1 MEDPGRRLTRVFFD
15 KTKGGSE
22 LKGQKPAALFKGRC
36 RNMNNKNYETGWV
49 ERISYGLSDA
59 ADNLI
64 FQMMSSYLLF
74 FYTDVYG
81 LRARDVGILFAI
93 ARFMDVIESVILGLM
108 IDRTHSKYGK
118 SRPFFLWYAVPY
130 VAVAILTFVTPDFSG
145 SEKLVWAYV
154 TYLGLGFLYTA
165 VNLPVTSIL
174 PTMTKNDREITILG
188 VIRQFF
194 GSLVQVVVATFTIPL
209 VKLIGQGNQQK
220 GFLGT
225 VIIFG
230 IISLVLILNTF
241 VQVRERHTNEDMI
254 HQPLSK
260 VWDMLRHNKP
270 WIILSIVVFLYWL
283 STAIKNQT
291 TIYYFKYVYNNDN
304 LVSWAN
310 SFMLA
315 SIIGVLL
322 ILRFTQVRSKKSTM
336 SHGILI
342 ELLGQ
347 AIIGVGAYTKILA
360 ITFAG
365 IFVNSIG
372 NGIVIGLVSIMIA
385 DTISYGTTMGIQAEG
400 LLAST
405 SDWGVNLG
413 LGIGGLITAMMFD
426 ASGYVAN
433 QAQNAATIRMIDLN
447 FVWIPLVIYVVMYLI
462 LRKYDE
468 SVMQVQAQE

>member
-1 MEDPGRRLTRVFFD
+1 M
-15 KTKGGSE
+15 K
-22 LKGQKPAALFKGRC
+22 
-36 RNMNNKNYETGWV
+36 NKNYETGWV

-93 ARFMDVIESVILGLM
+93 ARFLDVVESVILGLM
-108 IDRTHSKYGK
+108 IDRTHSKWGK
-118 SRPFFLWYAVPY
+118 SRPFFLWYALPY
-130 VAVAILTFVTPDFSG
+130 VLVAILTFVTPDFSG
-145 SEKLVWAYV
+145 GGKLAWAYV

-174 PTMTKNDREITILG
+174 PTMTENDREITILG

-209 VKLIGQGNQQK
+209 VKLIGQGDQQK

-241 VQVRERHTNEDMI
+241 VQVRERHTNQEMS

-260 VWDMLRHNKP
+260 VWNMLRHNQP
-270 WIILSIVVFLYWL
+270 WIVLSIVVFLYWL

-291 TIYYFKYVYNNDN
+291 TIYYFKYVYENDN
-304 LVSWAN
+304 LVSVAN
-310 SFMLA
+310 SFTLA

-322 ILRFTQVRSKKSTM
+322 ILRFTQVRSKKATM

-347 AIIGVGAYTKILA
+347 IIIGVGAYTKTLW

-413 LGIGGLITAMMFD
+413 LGIGGLITASMFD

-433 QAQNAATIRMIDLN
+433 QAQNAATLHMIDLN
-447 FVWIPLVIYVVMYLI
+447 FVWIPMVIYVLMYLI

-468 SVMQVQAQE
+468 SVMQPQE

>member
-1 MEDPGRRLTRVFFD
+1 
-15 KTKGGSE
+15 
-22 LKGQKPAALFKGRC
+22 
-36 RNMNNKNYETGWV
+36 MNRKYETGWG

-64 FQMMSSYLLF
+64 FQMMGSYLLF

-93 ARFMDVIESVILGLM
+93 ARAMDVIESIVLGLM
-108 IDRTHSKYGK
+108 IDRTHSKWGK
-118 SRPFFLWYAVPY
+118 SRPFFLWYALPY
-130 VAVAILTFVTPDFSG
+130 VLVAILTFVTPDFSG
-145 SEKLVWAYV
+145 GGKLAWAYV

-174 PTMTKNDREITILG
+174 PTMTDNDREITILG

-209 VKLIGQGNQQK
+209 VQLIGKGDQRK

-241 VQVRERHTNEDMI
+241 FQVRERHSNEEMN

-260 VWDMLRHNKP
+260 VLNMLRHNKP

-291 TIYYFKYVYNNDN
+291 TIYYFKYVYNNDH
-304 LVSWAN
+304 LVSIAN
-310 SFMLA
+310 SFTLA

-322 ILRFTQVRSKKSTM
+322 ILRFTQVRSKKATM
-336 SHGILI
+336 SHGIMI
-342 ELLGQ
+342 ELVGQ
-347 AIIGVGAYTKILA
+347 LIIGLGAYTKVLG

-385 DTISYGTTMGIQAEG
+385 DTIAFGTTMGIQAEG

-447 FVWIPLVIYVVMYLI
+447 FVWIPLIIYVVMYLV

-468 SVMQVQAQE
+468 SVMQSQN

>member
-1 MEDPGRRLTRVFFD
+1 MKDSR
-15 KTKGGSE
+15 
-22 LKGQKPAALFKGRC
+22 
-36 RNMNNKNYETGWV
+36 YETGWV

-81 LRARDVGILFAI
+81 LRAVDVGILFAI
-93 ARFMDVIESVILGLM
+93 ARACDVVESVVLGLM
-108 IDRTHSKYGK
+108 IDHTHSKYGK

-145 SEKLVWAYV
+145 GGKLVWAYI

-174 PTMTKNDREITILG
+174 PTMTKNGREITILG
-188 VIRQFF
+188 VIRQFG
-194 GSLVQVVVATFTIPL
+194 GSMVQVIVATFTIPL
-209 VKLIGQGNQQK
+209 VKIIGQGDQQK

-230 IISLVLILNTF
+230 IISLFLILNTF
-241 VQVRERHTNEDMI
+241 VQVRERHTNQEMV
-254 HQPLSK
+254 HQPIGK
-260 VWDMLRHNKP
+260 VLDMLRHNKP

-291 TIYYFKYVYNNDN
+291 VIYYFKYVYNNAD
-304 LVSWAN
+304 LVAAAN
-310 SFMLA
+310 SFTLA
-315 SIIGVLL
+315 SLVGVLL
-322 ILRFTQVRSKKSTM
+322 ILRFTQVRSKKATM
-336 SHGILI
+336 SSGIII
-342 ELLGQ
+342 ELIGQ
-347 AIIGVGAYTKILA
+347 AIIGIGAYTKILPF
-360 ITFAG
+360 TFTG

-413 LGIGGLITAMMFD
+413 LGIGGLVTAVMFD
-426 ASGYVAN
+426 VSGYVPN
-433 QAQNAATIRMIDLN
+433 HAQNVATIQMIDIN
-447 FVWIPLVIYVVMYLI
+447 FVWIPMIIYIAMYFI
-462 LRKYDE
+462 LRNYDE
-468 SVMQVQAQE
+468 HVMESR

>member
-1 MEDPGRRLTRVFFD
+1 M
-15 KTKGGSE
+15 
-22 LKGQKPAALFKGRC
+22 
-36 RNMNNKNYETGWV
+36 KNPKYETGWV

-81 LRARDVGILFAI
+81 LKAIDVGILFAI
-93 ARFMDVIESVILGLM
+93 ARAVDVIESVVLGLM

-118 SRPFFLWYAVPY
+118 SRPFFLWYALPY
-130 VAVAILTFVTPDFSG
+130 VLVAILTFVTPDFSG
-145 SEKLVWAYV
+145 GGKLLWAYV

-194 GSLVQVVVATFTIPL
+194 GSFVQVIVATFTIPL

-230 IISLVLILNTF
+230 LVSLVLIVNTF
-241 VQVRERHTNEDMI
+241 VQVRERHTDQTKT
-254 HQPLSK
+254 HQPLKK

-270 WIILSIVVFLYWL
+270 WIYLSIVVFLYWL

-304 LVSWAN
+304 LVSTAN
-310 SFMLA
+310 SFTLA
-315 SIIGVLL
+315 SVIGVLL
-322 ILRFTQVRSKKSTM
+322 ILRFTQVRSKKATM
-336 SHGILI
+336 AHGIEI
-342 ELLGQ
+342 ELVGQ
-347 AIIGVGAYTKILA
+347 MIIGLGAYTKLLPL
-360 ITFAG
+360 TFAG
-365 IFVNSIG
+365 ILVNSIG

-385 DTISYGTTMGIQAEG
+385 DTIAYGTSMGIQAEG

-413 LGIGGLITAMMFD
+413 LGLGGLITAMMFN

-447 FVWIPLVIYVVMYLI
+447 FVWIPMVIYVVMYLV
-462 LRKYDE
+462 LRLYDE
-468 SVMQVQAQE
+468 TLIQQS

>member
-1 MEDPGRRLTRVFFD
+1 MC
-15 KTKGGSE
+15 S
-22 LKGQKPAALFKGRC
+22 
-36 RNMNNKNYETGWV
+36 
-49 ERISYGLSDA
+49 SD
-59 ADNLI
+59 L
-64 FQMMSSYLLF
+64 
-74 FYTDVYG
+74 
-81 LRARDVGILFAI
+81 
-93 ARFMDVIESVILGLM
+93 
-108 IDRTHSKYGK
+108 
-118 SRPFFLWYAVPY
+118 
-130 VAVAILTFVTPDFSG
+130 
-145 SEKLVWAYV
+145 
-154 TYLGLGFLYTA
+154 
-165 VNLPVTSIL
+165 
-174 PTMTKNDREITILG
+174 
-188 VIRQFF
+188 
-194 GSLVQVVVATFTIPL
+194 
-209 VKLIGQGNQQK
+209 
-220 GFLGT
+220 
-225 VIIFG
+225 
-230 IISLVLILNTF
+230 
-241 VQVRERHTNEDMI
+241 
-254 HQPLSK
+254 
-260 VWDMLRHNKP
+260 
-270 WIILSIVVFLYWL
+270 
-283 STAIKNQT
+283 
-291 TIYYFKYVYNNDN
+291 
-304 LVSWAN
+304 WAN

-433 QAQNAATIRMIDLN
+433 QVQNAATIRMIDLN

-468 SVMQVQAQE
+468 SVMQVQA

>member
-1 MEDPGRRLTRVFFD
+1 M
-15 KTKGGSE
+15 K
-22 LKGQKPAALFKGRC
+22 
-36 RNMNNKNYETGWV
+36 NKNYETGWV

-93 ARFMDVIESVILGLM
+93 ARFLDVVESVILGLM
-108 IDRTHSKYGK
+108 IDRTHSKWGK
-118 SRPFFLWYAVPY
+118 SRPFFLWYALPY
-130 VAVAILTFVTPDFSG
+130 VLVAILTFVTPDFSG
-145 SEKLVWAYV
+145 GGKLALAYV

-174 PTMTKNDREITILG
+174 PTMTENDREITILG

-209 VKLIGQGNQQK
+209 VKLIGQGDQQK

-241 VQVRERHTNEDMI
+241 VQVRERHTNQEMS

-260 VWDMLRHNKP
+260 VWNMLRHNQP
-270 WIILSIVVFLYWL
+270 WIVLSIVVFLYWL

-291 TIYYFKYVYNNDN
+291 TIYYFKYVYENDN
-304 LVSWAN
+304 LVSVAN
-310 SFMLA
+310 SFTLA

-322 ILRFTQVRSKKSTM
+322 ILRFTQVRSKKATM

-347 AIIGVGAYTKILA
+347 IIIGVGAYTKTLW

-413 LGIGGLITAMMFD
+413 LGIGGLITASMFD

-433 QAQNAATIRMIDLN
+433 QAQNAATLHMIDLN
-447 FVWIPLVIYVVMYLI
+447 FVWIPMVIYVLMYLI

-468 SVMQVQAQE
+468 SVMQPQE